1 MSTTAASPH
10 GTVATPAPPPR
21 HRRAYARWRSFA
33 ILVGV
38 LIAAATVSA
47 VGGVL
52 EVFARDVWF
61 DNLST
66 PSWALSTRAITT
78 VSCAVYLAMG
88 LAGWRIWVRAPGSIV
103 VSLWVVQLG
112 LGIGWTALFFGLWL
126 PRVALLE
133 ALVLLVVACA
143 TVVAAWPRTR
153 TGAWLLVP
161 FVAWT
166 GYLLALNAAI
176 VRLN

>member
-1 MSTTAASPH
+1 
-10 GTVATPAPPPR
+10 
-21 HRRAYARWRSFA
+21 
-33 ILVGV
+33 
-38 LIAAATVSA
+38 
-47 VGGVL
+47 
-52 EVFARDVWF
+52 
-61 DNLST
+61 
-66 PSWALSTRAITT
+66 
-78 VSCAVYLAMG
+78 MG

-143 TVVAAWPRTR
+143 TVIAAWPRTR